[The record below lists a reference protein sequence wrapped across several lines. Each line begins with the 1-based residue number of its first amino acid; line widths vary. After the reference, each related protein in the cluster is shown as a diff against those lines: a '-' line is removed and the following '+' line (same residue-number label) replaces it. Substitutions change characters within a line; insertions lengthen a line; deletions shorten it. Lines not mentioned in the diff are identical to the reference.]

1 MKKKPIEKA
10 VFFGKRLVPFC
21 MLLSLLFT
29 LSCSGSGSDSGS
41 NTGESLITIDV
52 PSAYETVLAEMR
64 DFYVI
69 GYFGADNAHGV
80 LTHVAYPGDVK
91 IELYQGSAATGT
103 PIRTVQSNVDPKTLT
118 TPTSVMKYDY
128 SEGKSWPETGEQLK
142 IIPDI
147 VTEPGKPDDDFFNP
161 EIKCVVSNTYYAGL
175 FLGGVTRDF
184 DTNYTDASGNPLE
197 DLTAGTYTI
206 KVTGLSGVLKGYTD
220 TKTITLGLTHAS
232 LGRFK
237 PTSTLDKLT
246 SYSRARD
253 YRLYFD
259 PFPGYFFIGNMT
271 YEIKNRWM
279 PNNSIEVV
287 NVMPG
292 TLVDDVQSA
301 ENDVMLYNVKVDC
314 ATHTVEI
321 GAVVKSDLVETE
333 RTTFHYYDIGEPTI
347 TYVNTSSQNVTIDGS
362 FADFSTGD
370 YLVLPRVEVQV
381 DDNVSSNNTWN
392 IADPTPKTL
401 DLDLKDG
408 VSMTSADEFI
418 VYGVVKQ
425 VPSTVTDG
433 SHTFEYL
440 IDDHISQIRYTITTP
455 DDSQTTTTR
464 DVGLNRIY
472 DPADPK
478 WLSNS
483 IYEFKHEFTL
493 GSGNGTYTVDLVGLD
508 SSGNEVSGSTENF
521 QVNVN

>member
-10 VFFGKRLVPFC
+10 VFYGKKLVPFL
-21 MLLSLLFT
+21 MLLGLLFT
-29 LSCSGSGSDSGS
+29 LSCSGSDSTGS
-41 NTGESLITIDV
+41 NTDASLITIDV
-52 PSAYETVLAEMR
+52 PSANETVLAEMR

-69 GYFGADNAHGV
+69 GYFGADNAHGD
-80 LTHVAYPGDVK
+80 LTYVDYPGDVK
-91 IELYQGSAATGT
+91 IELYKGSAATGV
-103 PIRTVQSNVDPKTLT
+103 PIRTVQSNVDTTTFT
-118 TPTSVMKYDY
+118 TPTSVMDYDY
-128 SEGKSWPETGEQLK
+128 SEGHNWPDRKTGETLK

-147 VTEPGKPDDDFFNP
+147 VTEPGGFYNP
-161 EIKCVVSNTYYAGL
+161 ENKCVVSNNYYAGL
-175 FLGGVTRDF
+175 FLGGVTQDF
-184 DTNYTDASGNPLE
+184 DTTYTDASGNPLQ

-206 KVTGLSGVLKGYTD
+206 KVTGLSGKLSGYTD

-232 LGRFK
+232 LGRFT
-237 PTSTLDKLT
+237 PTSTMDKLI
-246 SYSRARD
+246 SYSRAKD

-259 PFPGYFFIGNMT
+259 PFPGYFFIGGMT
-271 YEIKNRWM
+271 YEIFNRWI

-301 ENDVMLYNVKVDC
+301 ENDVMVYNVPKNC

-321 GAVVKSDLVETE
+321 GAIVANDLVETE

-347 TYVNTSSQNVTIDGS
+347 TYVNASSQNTTIDGS
-362 FADFSTGD
+362 FADFTAGD
-370 YLVLPRVEVQV
+370 YLVLPRVEIQTN
-381 DDNVSSNNTWN
+381 DNVSSDNIWN

-408 VSMTSADEFI
+408 ISMTSADEFI

-425 VPSTVTDG
+425 IPSTVTDG
-433 SHTFEYL
+433 SHTLEYL
-440 IDDHISQIRYTITTP
+440 IDDRISQIMYTITAP
-455 DDSQTTTTR
+455 DDSQTTEPPR
-464 DVGLNRIY
+464 EVLLKRIY
-472 DPADPK
+472 DPADPT
-478 WLSNS
+478 WTSES

-493 GSGNGTYTVDLVGLD
+493 GSGNGTYTVSLVGLD
-508 SSGNEVSGSTENF
+508 TSGNEVSGSRESF